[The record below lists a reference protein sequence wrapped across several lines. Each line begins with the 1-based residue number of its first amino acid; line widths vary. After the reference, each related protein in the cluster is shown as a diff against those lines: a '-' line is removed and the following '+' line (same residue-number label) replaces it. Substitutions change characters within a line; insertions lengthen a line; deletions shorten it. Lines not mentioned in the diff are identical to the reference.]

1 MEVLERFNNLAPHV
15 YLDGWLRLRW
25 NEWEEIDA
33 EGRAKRAPVAPEK
46 TVCSLLLTLFL
57 YLPFCVSD
65 F

>member
-15 YLDGWLRLRW
+15 DLDGWLRLRW

-57 YLPFCVSD
+57 
-65 F
+65 